1 MASWGLFHP
10 ERSEVNF
17 PPTYNK
23 FYGPLCRWWVQSYGD
38 VVWIYGGY
46 IYGLEPRIFTFTF
59 DRWSLNRTLNVWGG
73 SNLMH
78 FGMVIFV
85 RDFPEKIGALF
96 GLVSYNDPLFFPLE
110 IAWTQKMLSQKKII
124 VKKSCPSV
132 FWLQHLRTNGLETI
146 QIIEFAKKIFVWWVI
161 FVLELPFWCSK
172 KWFSQL
178 EQA

>member
-1 MASWGLFHP
+1 MAENKWLVGDFFTP
-10 ERSEVNF
+10 KEVKLIF
-17 PPTYNK
+17 PPLITSFMGHFVGGGFNPTGML
-23 FYGPLCRWWVQSYGD
+23 FGFLGD
-38 VVWIYGGY
+38 

-146 QIIEFAKKIFVWWVI
+146 QIIEFAQKIFVW
-161 FVLELPFWCSK
+161 
-172 KWFSQL
+172 
-178 EQA
+178 